1 MMRHQRLVLKLI
13 LIIGAKKNMLKNFL
27 RIIVVLIVIVALGTA
42 DKVSAQ
48 ASYVLIQS
56 DEASN
61 FYIDTSRMQLFSK
74 SKFRDGWVK
83 KVFID
88 NGKERSSELD
98 KKSKTKRD
106 KKAKPK
112 ENKNLSYQLVHVQ
125 FDPASF
131 KYKVLE
137 IYSFEESG
145 QMIATDVQQ
154 AAWMNIC
161 PGSIEE
167 KMLTT
172 MNQYIE
178 QNIDMIVIR

>member
-1 MMRHQRLVLKLI
+1 MIKKIMRMIAVFILLV
-13 LIIGAKKNMLKNFL
+13 
-27 RIIVVLIVIVALGTA
+27 VLGTA
-42 DKVSAQ
+42 DIVNAQ

-61 FYIDTSRMQLFSK
+61 FYIDISRMQLFSK

-83 KVFID
+83 KVFVD
-88 NGKERSSELD
+88 NGKERSSELEKD

-106 KKAKPK
+106 KKAKTK
-112 ENKNLSYQLVHVQ
+112 ENKNLSFELIHEQ
-125 FDPASF
+125 FDPVSF

-137 IYSFEESG
+137 RYFFDDSG
-145 QMIATDVQQ
+145 QVIATDVQQ
-154 AAWMNIC
+154 ASWINIC

-178 QNIDMIVIR
+178 KGIDLIIIR